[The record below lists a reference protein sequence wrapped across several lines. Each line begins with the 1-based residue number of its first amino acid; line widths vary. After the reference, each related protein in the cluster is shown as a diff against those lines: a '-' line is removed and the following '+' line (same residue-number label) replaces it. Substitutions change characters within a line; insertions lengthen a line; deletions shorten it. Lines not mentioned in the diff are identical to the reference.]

1 MMMNRW
7 NIKCAADCL
16 QRGGIIAY
24 PTEAVYGFGCDPQN
38 SVAVQG
44 LLALKQRAWQKGLI
58 LIAADFA
65 QLEPYVQNLPP
76 ALLHKLQRVWA
87 TEVVTWLVPAKPE
100 VSPWVRGT
108 SEKIA
113 VRVTRH
119 PEAVALCKQFGGAII
134 STSAN
139 RAGQTALRSA
149 LQVRTHFARTV
160 DAIVFGNVGKR
171 SRPSEIR
178 DAVTGKILRR

>member
-1 MMMNRW
+1 MNVWRF
-7 NIKCAADCL
+7 KQAAQCL
-16 QRGGIIAY
+16 RHGGIIAY
-24 PTEAVYGFGCDPQN
+24 PTEAVFGLGCDPQN
-38 SVAVQG
+38 IEAIQR

-58 LIAADFA
+58 LIAANFE
-65 QLEPYVQNLPP
+65 QLEPYVQTLEPS
-76 ALLHKLQRVWA
+76 LLQQLQQAWA
-87 TEVVTWLVPAKPE
+87 EDVVTWLVPAKLE

-119 PEAVALCKQFGGAII
+119 PEAAALCQQFGGAII

-139 RAGQTALRSA
+139 RAGQTALRTA
-149 LQVRTHFARTV
+149 LQVRAK
-160 DAIVFGNVGKR
+160 FGNDIDQIIFGAVGQR

-178 DAVTGKILRR
+178 DALTGQVLRG